1 LGRRRHKILSI
12 KLAVSQGLP
21 IDQLD
26 TCISVGDRIPPNLH
40 GELLA
45 VKALALTTA
54 GLHDLALATA
64 RDVPGL
70 TRSIEARLVAEFAE
84 LVIGIESG
92 RFSTEGS
99 AALFSR
105 ALSEE
110 MLDPALL
117 ALRTSHCALM
127 SLWDDADTRPLVSEV
142 ITRTGDRQ
150 LAAAVGLLI
159 GSPSDRLQAL
169 TPREREVLVLL
180 SRGLSNR
187 EIAQALVVEESTI
200 KAHVHHLLTK
210 LGAKS
215 RLQAI
220 LIAQAGNLEAQ
231 P

>member
-1 LGRRRHKILSI
+1 
-12 KLAVSQGLP
+12 
-21 IDQLD
+21 
-26 TCISVGDRIPPNLH
+26 
-40 GELLA
+40 
-45 VKALALTTA
+45 
-54 GLHDLALATA
+54 
-64 RDVPGL
+64 
-70 TRSIEARLVAEFAE
+70 
-84 LVIGIESG
+84 
-92 RFSTEGS
+92 
-99 AALFSR
+99 
-105 ALSEE
+105 
-110 MLDPALL
+110 
-117 ALRTSHCALM
+117 M

-220 LIAQAGNLEAQ
+220 LIAQAENLEAQ